1 MSGPYVPGST
11 QPLDIV
17 CPNCGRPNAP
27 GMTFCSQCG
36 QRLAGA
42 AARVPGAYPPQPPQQ
57 AQPYY
62 PPQAPPYYQPAQQ
75 PPQPTYAM
83 PPIAQTQY
91 PTYAPSPY
99 IAARLRK
106 SLFLGFFLAF
116 LFGPLGLFYSTV
128 VGGLIMILVTV
139 GAWALF
145 FVLVVNRMDYYAPL
159 STDSG
164 IPWVTL
170 LSLGI
175 WVAVWVISIIWAIV
189 AVNSHNN
196 KLQTPMVR

>member
-1 MSGPYVPGST
+1 
-11 QPLDIV
+11 
-17 CPNCGRPNAP
+17 
-27 GMTFCSQCG
+27 
-36 QRLAGA
+36 
-42 AARVPGAYPPQPPQQ
+42 
-57 AQPYY
+57 
-62 PPQAPPYYQPAQQ
+62 
-75 PPQPTYAM
+75 M